1 MTAGYTPDEPIAA
14 IATALVPSALAI
26 IRTSGAGCVEL
37 VSTLFSRPRA
47 LIEAQPSSLVYG
59 WLCEPE
65 ADGKKGGRI
74 DEVLIGVFRA
84 PKSFTG
90 EDMAEIYCHGGT
102 AVVLRIY
109 QVLLHTGFREARR
122 GEFTFR
128 AFVNGKTDLTRAE
141 AVHEIIDAKTD
152 EARSHAAERLSGAL
166 YRELLSIKQ
175 RLMQALASVE
185 AEIEYPEDEETIA
198 DAFDPSGLRDIERE
212 LSRMCASWASEK
224 LYQDGARIIL
234 CGKTNA
240 GKSSLFNTLLKEER
254 AIVSDIHGT
263 TRDWLESG
271 ISFGG
276 LPARL
281 FDTAGLRET
290 DDSIEQ
296 AGVKRTEAL
305 AGEADLML
313 YVIDTQAGISEE
325 DSAFLTQFAVLYPE
339 LPVLLVCN
347 KIDLAAA
354 EQKDRPAEL
363 CVNGKTFAAVYVSA
377 KSAAGIDAL
386 TTQVRVLLGA
396 RESTEREHPGLG
408 SRRQCKAAGEAL
420 DSVTH
425 AIQIAEDR
433 SLPLDAV
440 AQDIEDALDA
450 LGEITGTVVPDD
462 ILDIVFSQFCL
473 GK

>member
-26 IRTSGAGCVEL
+26 IRTSGACCVEL

-128 AFVNGKTDLTRAE
+128 AFVNEKTDLTRAE

-290 DDSIEQ
+290 DDRIEQ

-313 YVIDTQAGISEE
+313 YVTDTQAGISEE
-325 DSAFLTQFAVLYPE
+325 DSSFLAQFAFRYPE

-347 KIDLAAA
+347 KIDLAA
-354 EQKDRPAEL
+354 ERKDRPAEL
-363 CVNGKTFAAVYVSA
+363 CVNGTAFPAVYVSA
-377 KSAAGIDAL
+377 KSGEGVDAL
-386 TTQVRVLLGA
+386 TAQVRALLGA
-396 RESTEREHPGLG
+396 CESAEREHPGLG
-408 SRRQCKAAGEAL
+408 SRRQRQAAGEAL